1 MAKKWLQKLD
11 ALAKK
16 GSNAGGRLGIISKAV
31 DAIIP
36 DATTESAKNVKADG
50 DTNTGAGSTTKNAD
64 AGTSTPSVVPPVA
77 TEPTMSQ
84 KWGRMPL
91 WAKGSIIAG
100 GAGLIVLLIKSM
112 TKKKGYSRR

>member
-16 GSNAGGRLGIISKAV
+16 GANAGGKLGIISKAV

-36 DATTESAKNVKADG
+36 DATSEDAKNAKADG
-50 DTNTGAGSTTKNAD
+50 NTNSGEGSQKSND
-64 AGTSTPSVVPPVA
+64 SGTTPSVVPPVI